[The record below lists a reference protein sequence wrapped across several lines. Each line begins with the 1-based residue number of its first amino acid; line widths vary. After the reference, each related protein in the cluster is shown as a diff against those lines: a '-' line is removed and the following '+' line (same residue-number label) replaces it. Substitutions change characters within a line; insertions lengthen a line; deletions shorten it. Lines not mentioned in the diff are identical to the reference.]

1 MMLHIPNVLSR
12 EQVASMRAAID
23 AADWVDGRATVG
35 SQGAQVKRN
44 RQLPEDSPIALQ
56 QGCIIEQALAA
67 NSLFFSAALPARSM
81 PPLFNRYSD
90 SETYGLHVD
99 GAARRVAGAAMGGP
113 QWLRTD
119 LSCTLFL
126 CEPEDYEGG
135 ELVVVD
141 TYGTHEVKLPAGD
154 LILYPS
160 SSLHRVEPVTRG
172 ERVCS
177 FFWAQSLVRDDSRRA
192 LLFEMD
198 QAITRLRAQLGETPE
213 TVSLTGNY
221 HNLLRMWA
229 ET

>member
-1 MMLHIPNVLSR
+1 MMLHIPDVLTR
-12 EQVASMRAAID
+12 EQVIAIRAAID
-23 AADWVDGRATVG
+23 AADWVDGRATAG

-44 RQLPEDSPIALQ
+44 RQLPENSPVALE
-56 QGCIIEQALAA
+56 QGRIIEQALAA
-67 NSLFFSAALPARSM
+67 HPLYFSAALPARTM
-81 PPLFNRYSD
+81 APLFNRYAD

-99 GAARRVAGAAMGGP
+99 GAARRLAGPHPWM
-113 QWLRTD
+113 RTD
-119 LSCTLFL
+119 VSSTLFL
-126 CEPEDYEGG
+126 TDPEDYDGG

-160 SSLHRVEPVTRG
+160 TSLHRVEPVTRG

-177 FFWAQSLVRDDSRRA
+177 FFWAQSMVRDDARRA
-192 LLFEMD
+192 MLFEMD
-198 QAITRLRAQLGETPE
+198 QTIQRLRERLGETDE
-213 TVSLTGNY
+213 TLALAGQY